1 MKIIQAAKED
11 IKALYAMQKLAFESE
26 AAMIGS
32 REVPALQETAAHF
45 RSDFPHW
52 TTLKAVDERGSLCG
66 AIRFREDGS
75 IIDVG
80 RLMVHPR
87 CRRQGLAKALLASVD
102 KAFPSTV
109 KELCTCTRSQAN
121 IRLYEQVGYRPA
133 KTVTEES
140 GLSFVY
146 MRK

>member
-1 MKIIQAAKED
+1 MKIIPAETED
-11 IKALYAMQKLAFESE
+11 IEALYAMQKLAFESE

-45 RSDFPHW
+45 RLDFPHW
-52 TTLKAVDERGSLCG
+52 MTLKAVDERGALCG
-66 AIRFREDGS
+66 AIRFRKDGS

-80 RLMVHPR
+80 RLMVHPS
-87 CRRQGLAKALLASVD
+87 CRRQGLANALLAEVD

-109 KELCTCTRSQAN
+109 KELYTCTRSWTN
-121 IRLYEQVGYRPA
+121 IRLYEQVGYRPT
-133 KTVTEES
+133 KTVTEKS

>member
-1 MKIIQAAKED
+1 
-11 IKALYAMQKLAFESE
+11 MQKLAFESE

-52 TTLKAVDERGSLCG
+52 ITLKAVDEDGSLCG
-66 AIRFREDGS
+66 AIRFRKDGD

-87 CRRQGLAKALLASVD
+87 YRRQGLAKALLSAAD
-102 KAFPSTV
+102 EAFPSTV
-109 KELCTCTRSQAN
+109 KELYTCTRSWTN
-121 IRLYEQVGYRPA
+121 IRLYKAMGYRPV

>member
-1 MKIIQAAKED
+1 MRIIAAKTED
-11 IKALYAMQKLAFESE
+11 IEALYAMQNLAFESE
-26 AAMIGS
+26 ASMIGN

-52 TTLKAVDERGSLCG
+52 ITLKAVDEDGTLCG
-66 AIRFREDGS
+66 AVRFREDGG

-80 RLMVHPR
+80 RLMVHPQ
-87 CRRQGLAKALLASVD
+87 CRRQGLAKALLSAAD
-102 KAFPSTV
+102 EAFPSTV
-109 KELCTCTRSQAN
+109 KELCTCTRSWTN
-121 IRLYEQVGYRPA
+121 ILLYTSMGYRPV
-133 KTVTEES
+133 KTVTEKS